1 MLFGSSFGFYYL
13 FFLFG
18 SIIYVVWKL
27 KSCLLGLRC
36 STASLSLLRF
46 SWTLEFKGVIFYPV
60 DNIYSRKYVCMYVC
74 MSDLHEKDRES
85 IFKKLGSLFKLLFFS
100 QWGSFIPWCSMF
112 NPLFRFC
119 LFRTFSLP
127 YTSVFLPKKGPLDQ
141 GQVSFQIP
149 LSLWNF

>member
-1 MLFGSSFGFYYL
+1 MFGSSFGFYYL

-60 DNIYSRKYVCMYVC
+60 DNIYSWKYVCMYVC
-74 MSDLHEKDRES
+74 LICMKKIERAFSRSWEAFSSCCSFRSEDHSFLDVLCSTLFSDSACSVPFHYH
-85 IFKKLGSLFKLLFFS
+85 IHLFS
-100 QWGSFIPWCSMF
+100 CQ
-112 NPLFRFC
+112 
-119 LFRTFSLP
+119 
-127 YTSVFLPKKGPLDQ
+127 KKGL
-141 GQVSFQIP
+141 
-149 LSLWNF
+149 